1 MNNNDVLT
9 NRLMYICVVV
19 SAGIL
24 TYHDAVNAGLF
35 SLDDREILLNIQST
49 ERSLKSLFFSGGGM
63 YFRPLIALSYKL
75 DLSLFGKAPVAIHLV
90 NILIHLVNGLLVYYL
105 TLELMRDSGRKDKY
119 AFIASLLFVLH
130 PLNSEAVVWI
140 AARTDLLCCLFFLL
154 TVILLVKKENDP
166 DLFAL
171 AGMFLMF
178 LFSLFAKEASIGL
191 LAIAP
196 IYFWLRKDAVPLKNA
211 VLINSSLFL
220 AGAVYMVLRSG
231 RIGVVDRGTAR
242 VLSFIEPS
250 TSTIGDFIS
259 AYGFYLGK
267 LFYPFPLNFAIVDIN
282 KALSIAVLALVLP
295 LCAVLFYRN
304 ERLRLP
310 LLILLTG
317 IVPPIMALL
326 GKLAWT
332 PYAER
337 YLYLPMVGFSISAAI
352 VLLTYGRKIPY
363 IVIVAAV
370 MLLAIP
376 TISRVVLWTD
386 PVALWRDAAEKSP
399 QFHRAHVGLAV
410 ALIEEQEYEEA
421 KEHLD
426 TAAAMGFKR
435 DYLWQNYAAM
445 YYAKKE
451 YEKYEKFML
460 KAAAVSKKSTKFYL
474 GIIGSLEHIYP
485 GKGERYTRYRRA
497 IRYYLMAYEKD
508 PAYIQGLYNA
518 GKLYWIMGDEKN
530 ARLYLNKFVQQER
543 DNMYKPFAVKILKKL
558 DKESLVKQ

>member
-1 MNNNDVLT
+1 M
-9 NRLMYICVVV
+9 
-19 SAGIL
+19 
-24 TYHDAVNAGLF
+24 
-35 SLDDREILLNIQST
+35 
-49 ERSLKSLFFSGGGM
+49 
-63 YFRPLIALSYKL
+63 
-75 DLSLFGKAPVAIHLV
+75 
-90 NILIHLVNGLLVYYL
+90 NGLLVYYL
-105 TLELMRDSGRKDKY
+105 TLELVRESERKDQY
-119 AFIASLLFVLH
+119 AFIASLFFVLH
-130 PLNSEAVVWI
+130 PLNTEAVVWM

-154 TVILLVKKENDP
+154 AVILLVKKERAP

-171 AGMFLMF
+171 AGLFFMF
-178 LFSLFAKEASIGL
+178 LFSLLAKEASIGL

-196 IYFWLRKDAVPLKNA
+196 IYFWMRKDRVPLKSA
-211 VLINSSLFL
+211 VLMNSSLFL
-220 AGAVYMVLRSG
+220 AGVVYMVLRSG
-231 RIGVVDRGTAR
+231 HIGVMDSGTAR

-267 LFYPFPLNFAIVDIN
+267 LFYPFPLNFAIVDVN
-282 KALSIAVLALVLP
+282 KALSIAVLALLVP
-295 LCAVLFYRN
+295 LCVALFYRN

-352 VLLTYGRKIPY
+352 VLLTYGKKIPY
-363 IVIVAAV
+363 IVLVSAL

-386 PVALWRDAAEKSP
+386 PVALWRDAVEKSP
-399 QFHRAHVGLAV
+399 QFPRAHIGLA
-410 ALIEEQEYEEA
+410 APLIEGKNYDEA

-426 TAAAMGFKR
+426 KAAALGFNR

-451 YEKYEKFML
+451 YKNYEKFML
-460 KAAAVSKKSTKFYL
+460 KAAAVSKKSTTYYL
-474 GIIGSLEHIYP
+474 GIIGSLNHIYS
-485 GKGERYTRYRRA
+485 GKGERYTRYRKA
-497 IRYYLMAYEKD
+497 IYYYLMAYEND

-518 GKLYWIMGDEKN
+518 GKLYWIMGDKKN
-530 ARLYLNKFVQQER
+530 ARFYLSKFVQQER

-558 DKESLVKQ
+558 DKKPFGKQ